1 MELNFALKAHDKD
14 NVATVFTNNVVE
26 GNIMQVTDKRGQRE
40 EIEVLSALP
49 YGHKI
54 AVTTIDCG
62 GEILKYGETIG
73 VATKEIKKGEYV
85 HIHNMDAL
93 RGRGD
98 INL

>member
-14 NVATVFTNNVVE
+14 NVATIFANNVAE
-26 GNIMQVTDKRGQRE
+26 GSVMQVTDKRGARE
-40 EIEVLSALP
+40 EIKVLSSLP

-54 AVTTIDCG
+54 AVTTINSG
-62 GEILKYGETIG
+62 EEILKYGETIG

-98 INL
+98 QK